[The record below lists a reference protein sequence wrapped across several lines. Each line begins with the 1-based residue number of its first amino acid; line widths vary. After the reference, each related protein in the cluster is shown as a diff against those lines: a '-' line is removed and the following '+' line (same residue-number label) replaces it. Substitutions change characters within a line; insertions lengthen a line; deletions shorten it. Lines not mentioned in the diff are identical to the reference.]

1 MQRGPAKT
9 CKEPDLVTSWKENI
23 LLTWGDIGLLTGPH
37 HTSFSEPSSL
47 TIRLSRG
54 ERPVLAPEYAVKA
67 PVEVM
72 AEPVSYTKAS
82 SYNAATDGFAIYEVL
97 TPDICTCG
105 EGLYNGDTVVVNMS
119 ILMKLFLNF
128 SVLAL
133 WPDEANELEGRPI
146 CLLTAQKKICRL
158 TRHHQDEDWS
168 C

>member
-1 MQRGPAKT
+1 M
-9 CKEPDLVTSWKENI
+9 
-23 LLTWGDIGLLTGPH
+23 LTGPH
-37 HTSFSEPSSL
+37 QISFSEPSSW

-82 SYNAATDGFAIYEVL
+82 SYNAAT
-97 TPDICTCG
+97 
-105 EGLYNGDTVVVNMS
+105 EGLTIYDLSATDVYSCRKNTHNGDAVVVNVGHFME
-119 ILMKLFLNF
+119 LFLDL

-133 WPDEANELEGRPI
+133 WPVEVNGSARG
-146 CLLTAQKKICRL
+146 LLSNRWHEMESHRL
-158 TRHHQDEDWS
+158 TQHPLDGDWS